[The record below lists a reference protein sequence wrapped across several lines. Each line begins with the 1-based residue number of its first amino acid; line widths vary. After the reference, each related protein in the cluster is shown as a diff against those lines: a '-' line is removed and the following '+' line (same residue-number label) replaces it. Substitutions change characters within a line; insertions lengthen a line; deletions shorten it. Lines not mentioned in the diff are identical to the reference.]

1 MMKHRYVFPVW
12 AGIPGLDAY
21 SVLESRI
28 GSLRLLVPSSGSY
41 WYHLLAI
48 IGVAFG
54 YLGAFVLIASSPFY
68 QQAAPWRIPGFS
80 LAIVLAIV
88 AGFFAVLIWEERSAV
103 NWTIRL
109 TSRHPRRFK
118 RVRPLTLRPGRFF
131 QELTVMI
138 DDEEVLLRIEGSRA
152 KVLSAFNLSTI
163 PVSLSESRTTVSLP
177 HGGQRRSRVGLL
189 LGRLS
194 QTSVNIGGVAILLF
208 IGSLFSL
215 YIWLLTIDSLNW
227 IWILATLLFGW
238 LFAAIIRLVVKSR
251 RFYCY
256 KCDGFEVFFR
266 KRSEW
271 RCHSC
276 GEATAR

>member
-1 MMKHRYVFPVW
+1 
-12 AGIPGLDAY
+12 
-21 SVLESRI
+21 
-28 GSLRLLVPSSGSY
+28 
-41 WYHLLAI
+41 
-48 IGVAFG
+48 
-54 YLGAFVLIASSPFY
+54 
-68 QQAAPWRIPGFS
+68 
-80 LAIVLAIV
+80 
-88 AGFFAVLIWEERSAV
+88 
-103 NWTIRL
+103 
-109 TSRHPRRFK
+109 
-118 RVRPLTLRPGRFF
+118 
-131 QELTVMI
+131 MI

-152 KVLSAFNLSTI
+152 KVLSALNLSTI

-215 YIWLLTIDSLNW
+215 YIWLLKIDSLNW
-227 IWILATLLFGW
+227 IWFLATLLFGW
-238 LFAAIIRLVVKSR
+238 LFATIIRFVVKSR

-266 KRSEW
+266 KRGEW

>member
-1 MMKHRYVFPVW
+1 MKDRYVFQVW
-12 AGIPGLDAY
+12 PGIPGLGAY
-21 SVLESRI
+21 SVLEARI

-41 WYHLLAI
+41 GYHLLAI
-48 IGVAFG
+48 IGVTFG
-54 YLGAFVLIASSPFY
+54 YLGAFDLIVASPFY

-80 LAIVLAIV
+80 AAIVLAMV
-88 AGFFAVLIWEERSAV
+88 VGFFVVLFWEERSVV
-103 NWTIRL
+103 NWTVRL

-118 RVRPLTLRPGRFF
+118 QVRPLSLRPGRFF
-131 QELTVMI
+131 QELMVMI

-152 KVLSAFNLSTI
+152 KVVSAFNLSRI
-163 PVSLSESRTTVSLP
+163 PVSESEARTIVTLP
-177 HGGQRRSRVGLL
+177 YGVQRRSRLGLL

-215 YIWLLTIDSLNW
+215 YIWFLTFDPLNW

-238 LFAAIIRLVVKSR
+238 LLVAIIRLVVTSR

-256 KCDGFEVFFR
+256 KCDGYEVFFS
-266 KRSEW
+266 KQGEW
-271 RCHSC
+271 RCHRC
-276 GEATAR
+276 GEATSS